1 MAHTY
6 EVCFLFLR
14 SGQVSEF
21 MTRIIKFGTW
31 VLANHACPLLPK
43 DTAFSLA
50 VGEIMVKMKF
60 RANMFGYKLLNC
72 NAQLFL
78 ITCYLSPDTI
88 VRNFEEDNGGGV
100 FCG

>member
-1 MAHTY
+1 
-6 EVCFLFLR
+6 
-14 SGQVSEF
+14 

-50 VGEIMVKMKF
+50 VGEIMGHLISYCE
-60 RANMFGYKLLNC
+60 GYKLLNC

-88 VRNFEEDNGGGV
+88 VRNFEEDNGG
-100 FCG
+100 

>member
-31 VLANHACPLLPK
+31 VLANHACPLLHK
-43 DTAFSLA
+43 DTALVRIKNGISCRFSLHKYNSLKYSNLSMH
-50 VGEIMVKMKF
+50 VRGTLSLTVK
-60 RANMFGYKLLNC
+60 AINY
-72 NAQLFL
+72 
-78 ITCYLSPDTI
+78 
-88 VRNFEEDNGGGV
+88 
-100 FCG
+100 